1 MQNTLKIKRTK
12 PALAFNL
19 AIIAC
24 EIAAI
29 IIVFFKIGYYP
40 LEYYTEDSN
49 LFALVACAVMA
60 GFQVRY
66 LKSGKEIPHSVQ
78 MFKYMAAAVLSVTFI
93 VVLAVLSPM
102 RGEGIN
108 GWLYMLFNK
117 DFTFLHTLCPI
128 LTILSFVLFEKE
140 PHLDA
145 KSAFTATIPTLLYAI
160 VLIILNIVGIV
171 GVVDGPYPFLRVM
184 NQPLYMSFV
193 WFIVIVGGA
202 FFLALL
208 LQKLNS
214 TGRKSK

>member
-1 MQNTLKIKRTK
+1 MEPILSAPCT
-12 PALAFNL
+12 PAQRQRDVLLGALVGLARSTVN
-19 AIIAC
+19 
-24 EIAAI
+24 EP
-29 IIVFFKIGYYP
+29 K
-40 LEYYTEDSN
+40 TEDTDRV
-49 LFALVACAVMA
+49 LAA
-60 GFQVRY
+60 G
-66 LKSGKEIPHSVQ
+66 L
-78 MFKYMAAAVLSVTFI
+78 LSVTFI

-102 RGEGIN
+102 RGDGIN

-140 PHLDA
+140 PHLNT
-145 KSAFTATIPTLLYAI
+145 KSAFTATIPTLVYAI
-160 VLIILNIVGIV
+160 LLIILNIVGA
-171 GVVDGPYPFLRVM
+171 VDGPYPFLRVM

-214 TGRKSK
+214 IGRKSK

>member
-12 PALAFNL
+12 TALAFNL

-29 IIVFFKIGYYP
+29 IIVFFKLGCYP
-40 LEYYTEDSN
+40 LVYYTEDSN

-102 RGEGIN
+102 RGDGIN

-117 DFTFLHTLCPI
+117 DFTFLSVFCI
-128 LTILSFVLFEKE
+128 LI
-140 PHLDA
+140 
-145 KSAFTATIPTLLYAI
+145 
-160 VLIILNIVGIV
+160 
-171 GVVDGPYPFLRVM
+171 PFL
-184 NQPLYMSFV
+184 YY
-193 WFIVIVGGA
+193 FIN
-202 FFLALL
+202 FFQSMPRSLH
-208 LQKLNS
+208 
-214 TGRKSK
+214 GRFRRTYRRG

>member
-12 PALAFNL
+12 TALAFNL

-29 IIVFFKIGYYP
+29 IIVFFKLGCYP
-40 LEYYTEDSN
+40 LVYYTEDSN
-49 LFALVACAVMA
+49 L
-60 GFQVRY
+60 
-66 LKSGKEIPHSVQ
+66 
-78 MFKYMAAAVLSVTFI
+78 FKYMAAAVLSVTFI

-102 RGEGIN
+102 RGDGIN

-140 PHLDA
+140 PHLNT
-145 KSAFTATIPTLLYAI
+145 KSAFTATIPTLIYAI
-160 VLIILNIVGIV
+160 LLIILNIVGA
-171 GVVDGPYPFLRVM
+171 VDGPYPFLRVM

-214 TGRKSK
+214 TGRKRK

>member
-1 MQNTLKIKRTK
+1 MQNTHKINRTK
-12 PALAFNL
+12 TALAFNL

-29 IIVFFKIGYYP
+29 IIVFLKIGYYP

-49 LFALVACAVMA
+49 LFALVACSVTA
-60 GFQVRY
+60 GFQIRC
-66 LKSGKEIPHSVQ
+66 LKSGKEIPHAVQ
-78 MFKYMAAAVLSVTFI
+78 MLKYMAAAVLSVTFI

-140 PHLDA
+140 PFLDT
-145 KSAFTATIPTLLYAI
+145 KSAFKATIPTLIYAI
-160 VLIILNIVGIV
+160 VLIILNIL
-171 GVVDGPYPFLRVM
+171 GVLDGPYPFLRVM
-184 NQPLYMSFV
+184 NQPVYMSFV

-202 FFLALL
+202 LFLAFLI
-208 LQKLNS
+208 QKLNS
-214 TGRKSK
+214 IGRKNK

>member
-1 MQNTLKIKRTK
+1 
-12 PALAFNL
+12 
-19 AIIAC
+19 
-24 EIAAI
+24 
-29 IIVFFKIGYYP
+29 
-40 LEYYTEDSN
+40 
-49 LFALVACAVMA
+49 
-60 GFQVRY
+60 
-66 LKSGKEIPHSVQ
+66 

-108 GWLYMLFNK
+108 GWFYMLFNK
-117 DFTFLHTLCPI
+117 DSTFLHTLCPI
-128 LTILSFVLFEKE
+128 LTILSFVLFEKK

-145 KSAFTATIPTLLYAI
+145 KSAFTAIIPTFIYAI
-160 VLIILNIVGIV
+160 VLIILNIL

-184 NQPLYMSFV
+184 NQPVYMSFV

-214 TGRKSK
+214 IGRKSK

>member
-12 PALAFNL
+12 TALAFNL

-29 IIVFFKIGYYP
+29 IIVFFKIGCYP
-40 LEYYTEDSN
+40 LVYYTEDSN

-60 GFQVRY
+60 GFQVQY

-117 DFTFLHTLCPI
+117 ASPFYILCVRFLQFYRLCFLKKNLTL
-128 LTILSFVLFEKE
+128 TQNQLS
-140 PHLDA
+140 
-145 KSAFTATIPTLLYAI
+145 
-160 VLIILNIVGIV
+160 
-171 GVVDGPYPFLRVM
+171 R
-184 NQPLYMSFV
+184 
-193 WFIVIVGGA
+193 
-202 FFLALL
+202 
-208 LQKLNS
+208 LQSLH
-214 TGRKSK
+214 

>member
-12 PALAFNL
+12 TALAFNL

-29 IIVFFKIGYYP
+29 IIVFFKIGCYP
-40 LEYYTEDSN
+40 LVYYTEDSN

-108 GWLYMLFNK
+108 GWLYMLLTKTSPFYILCVR
-117 DFTFLHTLCPI
+117 FLQFYRLCFLKKNLTL
-128 LTILSFVLFEKE
+128 TQNQLS
-140 PHLDA
+140 
-145 KSAFTATIPTLLYAI
+145 
-160 VLIILNIVGIV
+160 
-171 GVVDGPYPFLRVM
+171 R
-184 NQPLYMSFV
+184 
-193 WFIVIVGGA
+193 
-202 FFLALL
+202 
-208 LQKLNS
+208 LQSLH
-214 TGRKSK
+214 

>member
-1 MQNTLKIKRTK
+1 MQNILKIKRTK
-12 PALAFNL
+12 TALAFNL

-29 IIVFFKIGYYP
+29 IIVFFKIGCYP
-40 LEYYTEDSN
+40 LVYYTEDSN

-140 PHLDA
+140 PHLNT
-145 KSAFTATIPTLLYAI
+145 KSAFTATIPTLIYAI
-160 VLIILNIVGIV
+160 VLIILNIVGAF
-171 GVVDGPYPFLRVM
+171 DGPYPFLR
-184 NQPLYMSFV
+184 
-193 WFIVIVGGA
+193 
-202 FFLALL
+202 
-208 LQKLNS
+208 
-214 TGRKSK
+214 

>member
-12 PALAFNL
+12 TALAFNL

-29 IIVFFKIGYYP
+29 IIVFFKIGCYP
-40 LEYYTEDSN
+40 LIYYTEDSN

-108 GWLYMLFNK
+108 GWLYMLLTKTSPFYILCVRSLQ
-117 DFTFLHTLCPI
+117 FYRLCFLKKNLTL
-128 LTILSFVLFEKE
+128 TQNQLS
-140 PHLDA
+140 
-145 KSAFTATIPTLLYAI
+145 
-160 VLIILNIVGIV
+160 
-171 GVVDGPYPFLRVM
+171 R
-184 NQPLYMSFV
+184 
-193 WFIVIVGGA
+193 
-202 FFLALL
+202 
-208 LQKLNS
+208 LQSLH
-214 TGRKSK
+214 

>member
-12 PALAFNL
+12 TALAFNL

-29 IIVFFKIGYYP
+29 IIVFFKIGCYP
-40 LEYYTEDSN
+40 LIYYT
-49 LFALVACAVMA
+49 AVMA

-78 MFKYMAAAVLSVTFI
+78 MFKYMAAAMLSVTFI

-140 PHLDA
+140 PHLNT
-145 KSAFTATIPTLLYAI
+145 KSAFTATIPTLIYAI
-160 VLIILNIVGIV
+160 LLIILNIVGA
-171 GVVDGPYPFLRVM
+171 VDGPYPFLRVM

-214 TGRKSK
+214 TGRKRK

>member
-12 PALAFNL
+12 TALAFNL

-29 IIVFFKIGYYP
+29 IIVFFKIGCYP
-40 LEYYTEDSN
+40 LIYYTEDSN

-78 MFKYMAAAVLSVTFI
+78 MFKYMAAAMLSVTFI

-117 DFTFLHTLCPI
+117 DFTIFTY
-128 LTILSFVLFEKE
+128 FVSDSYNF
-140 PHLDA
+140 
-145 KSAFTATIPTLLYAI
+145 I
-160 VLIILNIVGIV
+160 VV
-171 GVVDGPYPFLRVM
+171 PFLKKNLTLTQ
-184 NQPLYMSFV
+184 NQLSR
-193 WFIVIVGGA
+193 
-202 FFLALL
+202 
-208 LQKLNS
+208 LQSLH
-214 TGRKSK
+214 

>member
-1 MQNTLKIKRTK
+1 MQDTLKIKRTK
-12 PALAFNL
+12 TALAFNL
-19 AIIAC
+19 AIIAG

-29 IIVFFKIGYYP
+29 IIVFLKIGYYP

-93 VVLAVLSPM
+93 VVLAVFSPM

-108 GWLYMLFNK
+108 GWFYMLFNK

-140 PHLDA
+140 PYLDT
-145 KSAFTATIPTLLYAI
+145 KSAFTATIPTLVYAI
-160 VLIILNIVGIV
+160 VLVFLNIIRALI
-171 GVVDGPYPFLRVM
+171 GPYPFLFVH
-184 NQPLYMSFV
+184 NQPVYMSV
-193 WFIVIVGGA
+193 IWFIVIVGGA

-214 TGRKSK
+214 IGRKSK

>member
-12 PALAFNL
+12 TALAFNL

-29 IIVFFKIGYYP
+29 IIVFFKLGCYP
-40 LEYYTEDSN
+40 LVYYTEDSN

-102 RGEGIN
+102 RGEGITKTSPFYI
-108 GWLYMLFNK
+108 LCVR
-117 DFTFLHTLCPI
+117 FLQFYRLCFLKKNLTLMQNQ
-128 LTILSFVLFEKE
+128 LS
-140 PHLDA
+140 
-145 KSAFTATIPTLLYAI
+145 
-160 VLIILNIVGIV
+160 
-171 GVVDGPYPFLRVM
+171 R
-184 NQPLYMSFV
+184 
-193 WFIVIVGGA
+193 
-202 FFLALL
+202 
-208 LQKLNS
+208 LQSLH
-214 TGRKSK
+214 

>member
-12 PALAFNL
+12 TALVFNL

-29 IIVFFKIGYYP
+29 IIVFFKLGCYP
-40 LEYYTEDSN
+40 LVYYTEDSN

-102 RGEGIN
+102 RGDGIN

-117 DFTFLHTLCPI
+117 DSTFLHTLCPI

-145 KSAFTATIPTLLYAI
+145 KSAFTAIIPTLIYAI
-160 VLIILNIVGIV
+160 VLIILNIVGA
-171 GVVDGPYPFLRVM
+171 VDGPYPFLRVM
-184 NQPLYMSFV
+184 NQPVYMSFV

-214 TGRKSK
+214 IGRKSK

>member
-1 MQNTLKIKRTK
+1 MQNSLKIKRTK
-12 PALAFNL
+12 TALAFNL

-29 IIVFFKIGYYP
+29 IIVFFKIGCYP
-40 LEYYTEDSN
+40 LIYYTEDSN

-102 RGEGIN
+102 RGDGIN

-117 DFTFLHTLCPI
+117 DFTFLHTCVRFLQFYRLCFLKKN
-128 LTILSFVLFEKE
+128 LTLTQNQLS
-140 PHLDA
+140 
-145 KSAFTATIPTLLYAI
+145 
-160 VLIILNIVGIV
+160 
-171 GVVDGPYPFLRVM
+171 R
-184 NQPLYMSFV
+184 
-193 WFIVIVGGA
+193 
-202 FFLALL
+202 
-208 LQKLNS
+208 LQSLQ
-214 TGRKSK
+214 

>member
-12 PALAFNL
+12 TALAFNL

-29 IIVFFKIGYYP
+29 IIVFFKIGCYP
-40 LEYYTEDSN
+40 LIYYTEDSN

-108 GWLYMLFNK
+108 GWLYMLLTKTSPFYILCVR
-117 DFTFLHTLCPI
+117 FLQFYRLCFLKKNLTL
-128 LTILSFVLFEKE
+128 TQNQLS
-140 PHLDA
+140 
-145 KSAFTATIPTLLYAI
+145 
-160 VLIILNIVGIV
+160 
-171 GVVDGPYPFLRVM
+171 R
-184 NQPLYMSFV
+184 
-193 WFIVIVGGA
+193 
-202 FFLALL
+202 
-208 LQKLNS
+208 LQSLH
-214 TGRKSK
+214 

>member
-12 PALAFNL
+12 TALAFNL

-29 IIVFFKIGYYP
+29 IIVFFKIGCYP
-40 LEYYTEDSN
+40 LIYYTEDSN

-108 GWLYMLFNK
+108 VGSIC
-117 DFTFLHTLCPI
+117 FLTKTSPFYILCVRFLQFYRLCFLKKNLTL
-128 LTILSFVLFEKE
+128 TQNQLS
-140 PHLDA
+140 
-145 KSAFTATIPTLLYAI
+145 
-160 VLIILNIVGIV
+160 
-171 GVVDGPYPFLRVM
+171 R
-184 NQPLYMSFV
+184 
-193 WFIVIVGGA
+193 
-202 FFLALL
+202 
-208 LQKLNS
+208 LQSLH
-214 TGRKSK
+214 

>member
-12 PALAFNL
+12 TALAFNL

-24 EIAAI
+24 EIVAI

-78 MFKYMAAAVLSVTFI
+78 MFKYMAAVLSVTFI

-108 GWLYMLFNK
+108 GWFYMLFNK
-117 DFTFLHTLCPI
+117 DFIFLHTLCPI

-140 PHLDA
+140 PYLDA

-160 VLIILNIVGIV
+160 VLIILNVL

-184 NQPLYMSFV
+184 NQPVYMSFV

-214 TGRKSK
+214 IGRKSK

>member
-12 PALAFNL
+12 TALAFNL

-24 EIAAI
+24 EIVAI

-145 KSAFTATIPTLLYAI
+145 KSAFTATIPTLIYAI
-160 VLIILNIVGIV
+160 VLIILNIVGA
-171 GVVDGPYPFLRVM
+171 VDGPYPFLRVM

-214 TGRKSK
+214 TGRKRK

>member
-1 MQNTLKIKRTK
+1 MQNSLKIKRTK
-12 PALAFNL
+12 TALAFNL

-29 IIVFFKIGYYP
+29 IIVFFKIGCYP
-40 LEYYTEDSN
+40 LIYYTEDSN

-66 LKSGKEIPHSVQ
+66 LKSGKEIPQSVQ
-78 MFKYMAAAVLSVTFI
+78 MFTFI

-102 RGEGIN
+102 RGERIN

-140 PHLDA
+140 PHLNT
-145 KSAFTATIPTLLYAI
+145 KSAFTATIPTLIYAI
-160 VLIILNIVGIV
+160 LLIILNIVGA
-171 GVVDGPYPFLRVM
+171 VDGPYPFLRVM

-214 TGRKSK
+214 TGRKRK

>member
-1 MQNTLKIKRTK
+1 MQNILKIKRTK
-12 PALAFNL
+12 TALVFNL

-29 IIVFFKIGYYP
+29 IIVFFKLGCYP
-40 LEYYTEDSN
+40 LVYYTEDSN

-78 MFKYMAAAVLSVTFI
+78 MFKYMVAA
-93 VVLAVLSPM
+93 
-102 RGEGIN
+102 
-108 GWLYMLFNK
+108 
-117 DFTFLHTLCPI
+117 
-128 LTILSFVLFEKE
+128 LSFGNICRSSCCTFSDAWRGHKRLGSICFLTKTSPFYILCVRFLQFYRLCFLKKK
-140 PHLDA
+140 PHLNT
-145 KSAFTATIPTLLYAI
+145 KSAFTATIPTLIYAI
-160 VLIILNIVGIV
+160 LLIILNIVGA
-171 GVVDGPYPFLRVM
+171 VDGPYPFLRVM

-214 TGRKSK
+214 TGRKRK